1 MTPVRPPDMR
11 QAPGNRRPS
20 SRVTG
25 DWEAGVFAL
34 IPCPLLRAAAER
46 VTLALRNDP
55 TEALGDSG
63 QRDAIIVLTR
73 AILDQR
79 NGRVPNLPAAAATSL
94 SGVILDRLRAEVLD
108 GGGNPGDPPLV
119 VATLRAL
126 EGVRNSL
133 PPTTLGESAAK
144 LSSAEAIE
152 LLVEVAHDL
161 RSPLTSILF
170 LAETLQRGQSGPV
183 NELQHRQ
190 LGLVY
195 GAAFGLSTLTSDL
208 IELARGGSRLVE
220 RQPARLSVSEIFQ
233 SVRDI
238 VHPLAEEKRLTV
250 TLSPPTPDHR
260 LGHSLALSRVLLNL
274 TTNALKFTEEG
285 SVELVG
291 RQVEESR
298 VEFAVQDT
306 GRGIPPDALAN
317 LFTAFRRAPRGMG
330 VAFSGTGLGLAIC
343 RRLVAAL
350 GSELKVESN
359 PGSGTRFF
367 FEVHLP
373 AAGTV

>member
-1 MTPVRPPDMR
+1 MTPVRPADMR
-11 QAPGNRRPS
+11 PAPGNRRPQG
-20 SRVTG
+20 RAPG
-25 DWEAGVFAL
+25 EWEAGVFAL

-46 VTLALRNDP
+46 VTLAWRDDP
-55 TEALGDSG
+55 AETVGETV

-79 NGRVPNLPAAAATSL
+79 NGRVLSLPAAAATPLSSL
-94 SGVILDRLRAEVLD
+94 ILDRLRAEILD

-126 EGVRNSL
+126 EAVHTAL
-133 PPTTLGESAAK
+133 PPITLGEAAAK
-144 LSSAEAIE
+144 LSSAEALE

-170 LAETLQRGQSGPV
+170 LAETLQRGQSGVV

-220 RQPARLSVSEIFQ
+220 RQPAALSVSDIFQ

-238 VHPLAEEKRLTV
+238 VHPLAEEKRLAV
-250 TLSPPTPDHR
+250 TLSSPAPDHR

-291 RQVEESR
+291 RPLDESR
-298 VEFAVQDT
+298 VEFSVRDT
-306 GRGIPPDALAN
+306 GRGIPPEALAN

-330 VAFSGTGLGLAIC
+330 LAFSGTGLGLAIC
-343 RRLVAAL
+343 RRLVTAL
-350 GSELKVESN
+350 GSELKVEST

-373 AAGTV
+373 VAGTT